1 MSNQHNS
8 SGSLPPPYDQIT
20 DAHPLPDPGAR
31 PTTPYLVHAPVPPY
45 TPRPVFN
52 PRDYL
57 TPGQLAEY
65 ERGQAPHVRP
75 NPADRLTPASQR
87 AHAPILVPV
96 RERVQRGPL
105 DRPDT
110 FLSGEQPDI
119 RETETAT
126 ITKYYPNGDVTII
139 KELIA
144 RQIFKF
150 PAAAQGRGGGQP
162 R

>member
-1 MSNQHNS
+1 MSNGHNS
-8 SGSLPPPYDQIT
+8 TGSLPPPYEERVT
-20 DAHPLPDPGAR
+20 GEHPLPSPNAR
-31 PTTPYLVHAPVPPY
+31 PSTPYLINAPTVPP
-45 TPRPVFN
+45 RPFN

-65 ERGQAPHVRP
+65 ERGRATRP

-87 AHAPILVPV
+87 AQILVPV
-96 RERVQRGPL
+96 RERVQRMPL

-110 FLSGEQPDI
+110 FLSGETPDI

-126 ITKYYPNGDVTII
+126 ITKTYPNGDVVVI

-150 PAAAQGRGGGQP
+150 PAQQAGREY
-162 R
+162 